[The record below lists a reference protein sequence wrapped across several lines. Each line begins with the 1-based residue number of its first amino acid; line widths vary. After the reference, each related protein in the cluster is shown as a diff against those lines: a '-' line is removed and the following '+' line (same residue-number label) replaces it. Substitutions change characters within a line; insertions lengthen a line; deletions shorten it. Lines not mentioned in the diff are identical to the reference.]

1 MISATFCMYL
11 SVIKQKEGKMQALD
25 IFTARDL
32 RNNVGGLMK
41 DAEAGEIAL
50 ITKRGKPTVMA
61 IPFDKKLLS
70 LGVNR
75 SLALK
80 LYEQKL
86 TTLLQSAKIADVSVY
101 DFLDMLKI
109 TDIPVVDYS
118 ADELNS
124 EMEVLANV

>member
-1 MISATFCMYL
+1 
-11 SVIKQKEGKMQALD
+11 MQAVD

-86 TTLLQSAKIADVSVY
+86 TTLIQSAKIADVTVG
-101 DFLDMLKI
+101 DFLDMLK
-109 TDIPVVDYS
+109 TTNIPVVDYP
-118 ADELNS
+118 ADELQT
-124 EMEVLANV
+124 EMNILAEL

>member
-1 MISATFCMYL
+1 
-11 SVIKQKEGKMQALD
+11 MQALD

-109 TDIPVVDYS
+109 TDISVVDYS

-124 EMEVLANV
+124 EMKVLASV